1 MGKMTFNGRSQELKQ
16 TQVVPTLTSPI
27 KNGHNVVWC
36 ASFLS
41 AWKSLQKS
49 IAGEPVRLE
58 NADEH
63 CMPLNEANDPKNS
76 LPPGALYAVA
86 GWVQKGVVETIH
98 ETVKKMFPAKKP
110 PLFPGISDN
119 SFLAYAYLEA
129 NVSFKLPY
137 FQNKEPLTFTGSD
150 GSKMEINSFGI
161 RAEDDLA
168 DYALRDQPAILFTKR
183 NAEYELQ
190 EFVVDLCRDSEPS
203 QIILACIE
211 PQKTLM
217 DTISNVQQKIEE
229 AENHEGLE
237 ENDVL
242 LVPDLFW
249 QLEHDFDEFEGR
261 SFKNK
266 TLQGQ
271 RLDVARQDIL
281 FRLDRSGAELKSEA
295 KLYALSIPT
304 HFLFDRPFLIYMK
317 KRDVKIPYFAMWVSN
332 GELLTPW
339 NGKQKSHRE
348 KEQRNKSG
356 S

>member
-1 MGKMTFNGRSQELKQ
+1 VGKKTFNGRSQELKQ
-16 TQVVPTLTSPI
+16 TRVVPTLYSPM
-27 KNGHNVVWC
+27 KNDHNMVWC

-41 AWKSLQKS
+41 AWKSMQAS
-49 IAGEPVRLE
+49 IAEEPVQIE
-58 NADEH
+58 DADEH
-63 CMPLNEANDPKNS
+63 CMPLNESDDPENS
-76 LPPGALYAVA
+76 LPPGALYAAA
-86 GWVQKGVVETIH
+86 GWVQKGIVETIR
-98 ETVKKMFPAKKP
+98 ETVKKMFPNKEP

-119 SFLAYAYLEA
+119 SLLAYAYLEA

-137 FQNKEPLTFTGSD
+137 FQNREPLTFSGSN

-161 RAEDDLA
+161 RAKDDFA
-168 DYALRDQPAILFTKR
+168 YYGLRNQPAILFTRR

-190 EFVVDLCRDSEPS
+190 EFVVDLCRNSEPS

-229 AENHEGLE
+229 SENHEGLE
-237 ENDVL
+237 ANDVL

-266 TLQGQ
+266 ILQGQ

-295 KLYALSIPT
+295 KQYSLPIPT

-339 NGKQKSHRE
+339 TGK
-348 KEQRNKSG
+348 
-356 S
+356 

>member
-1 MGKMTFNGRSQELKQ
+1 MGKKTFNGRSQELKQ
-16 TQVVPTLTSPI
+16 TQVVPTLYSPM

-36 ASFLS
+36 ASFLA
-41 AWKSLQKS
+41 AWKSLQKG
-49 IAGEPVRLE
+49 IEGEPVQLE
-58 NADEH
+58 DADEH
-63 CMPLNEANDPKNS
+63 CMPLNEADDPENS
-76 LPPGALYAVA
+76 LPPGALYAGA
-86 GWVQKGVVETIH
+86 GWVQKGIVETIR
-98 ETVKKMFPAKKP
+98 ETVKKMFPTKEP

-129 NVSFKLPY
+129 NVPFKLPY
-137 FQNKEPLTFTGSD
+137 FQNREPLPFTGSN

-161 RAEDDLA
+161 RTEDDFA
-168 DYALRDQPAILFTKR
+168 YHGLRNQPAILFTKR

-203 QIILACIE
+203 QIIIACIE

-229 AENHEGLE
+229 SENHEGLE
-237 ENDVL
+237 DNDVL

-249 QLEHDFDEFEGR
+249 QLKHNFDEFEGR

-266 TLQGQ
+266 TLQAQ

-295 KLYALSIPT
+295 KLYSLPIPT
-304 HFLFDRPFLIYMK
+304 QFLFDRPFLICMK
-317 KRDVKIPYFAMWVSN
+317 KRDVKMPYFAMWVSN
-332 GELLTPW
+332 GELLKPW
-339 NGKQKSHRE
+339 NSK
-348 KEQRNKSG
+348 
-356 S
+356 

>member
-1 MGKMTFNGRSQELKQ
+1 MGKKTFNGRSQELKQ
-16 TQVVPTLTSPI
+16 TQVVPTLYSPM

-41 AWKSLQKS
+41 AWKSLQKG
-49 IAGEPVRLE
+49 ITEEFVQIE
-58 NADEH
+58 DADEH
-63 CMPLNEANDPKNS
+63 CMPLNEADDPENS
-76 LPPGALYAVA
+76 LPPGALYAAA
-86 GWVQKGVVETIH
+86 GWVQKGIVETIH
-98 ETVKKMFPAKKP
+98 ETVKKMFPAKEP
-110 PLFPGISDN
+110 PSFAGISAN
-119 SFLAYAYLEA
+119 SFLAYAYLAA
-129 NVSFKLPY
+129 NVPFKLPY
-137 FQNKEPLTFTGSD
+137 FQNSEPLTFTGGN
-150 GSKMEINSFGI
+150 GSKIEINSFGI
-161 RAEDDLA
+161 RAEDEFA
-168 DYALRDQPAILFTKR
+168 YYGLRDQPAILFTKR

-217 DTISNVQQKIEE
+217 NTISNVQQKIEE
-229 AENHEGLE
+229 SENHEGLE
-237 ENDVL
+237 GNDVL

-271 RLDVARQDIL
+271 KLDVARQDIL

-295 KLYALSIPT
+295 KLFSLSIST

-317 KRDVKIPYFAMWVSN
+317 KRDVEIPYFAMWVSN
-332 GELLTPW
+332 GELLKPW
-339 NGKQKSHRE
+339 NGK
-348 KEQRNKSG
+348 
-356 S
+356 

>member
-1 MGKMTFNGRSQELKQ
+1 MGKKTFNGRSQELKQ
-16 TQVVPTLTSPI
+16 TQVVPTLYSPM

-41 AWKSLQKS
+41 AWKSLQKG
-49 IAGEPVRLE
+49 ITEEFVQIE
-58 NADEH
+58 DADEH
-63 CMPLNEANDPKNS
+63 CMPLNEADDPENS
-76 LPPGALYAVA
+76 LPPGALYAAA
-86 GWVQKGVVETIH
+86 GWVQKGIVETIR
-98 ETVKKMFPAKKP
+98 EAIKKMFPNKEP

-137 FQNKEPLTFTGSD
+137 FQNLEPLMFTGSN

-161 RAEDDLA
+161 RAEDEFA
-168 DYALRDQPAILFTKR
+168 YPCLRDQPVILFTKR
-183 NAEYELQ
+183 NADYELQ

-211 PQKTLM
+211 PQKSLI

-229 AENHEGLE
+229 SENPEGLE

-249 QLEHDFDEFEGR
+249 QLKHDFDEFEGR

-266 TLQGQ
+266 TLHGQ
-271 RLDVARQDIL
+271 KLDVARQDIL

-295 KLYALSIPT
+295 KLYSLSIST
-304 HFLFDRPFLIYMK
+304 HFLFDRPFLIYLK

-332 GELLTPW
+332 GELLKPW
-339 NGKQKSHRE
+339 NAK
-348 KEQRNKSG
+348 
-356 S
+356 